1 MSQKRRR
8 GGGGGGG
15 GRGRRTPIQDRAISS
30 HSLLR
35 STPASH
41 WQGSLLRQLSNS
53 RLGTSGTHRWQDNGT
68 LATTLPLF
76 PVPKVAKFA
85 TRIGVCRKKGGG
97 PRHAKEVRKRK
108 VSSFLGNILFTT
120 HTHTLGADAVRRRV
134 QRRPRRNPFTSS
146 SGLSAPTFVVRAP
159 PPAPSSPRP
168 RQARCRPSRRCRPS
182 SPPLG

>member
-1 MSQKRRR
+1 MSS
-8 GGGGGGG
+8 GNVSEEEEGGG

-41 WQGSLLRQLSNS
+41 WQGSLLRQLPNS

-85 TRIGVCRKKGGG
+85 TRVGVCRKKGGG

-120 HTHTLGADAVRRRV
+120 HTHTHLARTRCAGGCKGGRV
-134 QRRPRRNPFTSS
+134 GIPSPPPPISPHPPSS
-146 SGLSAPTFVVRAP
+146 SAPLP
-159 PPAPSSPRP
+159 PP
-168 RQARCRPSRRCRPS
+168 
-182 SPPLG
+182 PLVA